1 EIAKE
6 IEKFS
11 LDKQSILTETLNLNQ
26 KAFNDILKSIENGTI
41 VTQEINAE
49 TESNTDFP
57 DILNSI
63 FIDGEPIE
71 DKDHGQHKLQIILDK
86 IEKLIGQNKPIPLFI
101 ATNLTPENIT
111 NLKYQAE
118 LLLKNQEN
126 LENTAIENISEEAIT
141 GVLIGLIK
149 IVPVQTHKN
158 NLISNKPVNILPTGE
173 KTSGE
178 KISGEKINNLK
189 PNHNL
194 LTRLNTLVNNNT
206 GELQPS
212 FGEKPMVDALHNNE
226 DKGEFNKL
234 LKQFT
239 GKESAKIATSNDN
252 LKATQQAHVKPD
264 LSALTSTSFTLT
276 GSLSILG
283 ELAEDFG
290 LTGYTS
296 NITSTGNL
304 TQLITQAQHASHPH
318 PATQI
323 VATTIQKSLNGS
335 SKTIALQ
342 LDPPELGKVEISMQF
357 SKNKTVKISIISEKP
372 ETFMM
377 LQRDAHAL
385 ERILE
390 NAGLDVEGSMNFELA
405 DDNHNFNH
413 NGKHDGSRNQTAQN
427 DENNIDDIEILNT
440 SMTWHVDPKTGHMRY
455 NLIA

>member
-1 EIAKE
+1 M
-6 IEKFS
+6 
-11 LDKQSILTETLNLNQ
+11 
-26 KAFNDILKSIENGTI
+26 
-41 VTQEINAE
+41 
-49 TESNTDFP
+49 NT
-57 DILNSI
+57 
-63 FIDGEPIE
+63 
-71 DKDHGQHKLQIILDK
+71 
-86 IEKLIGQNKPIPLFI
+86 
-101 ATNLTPENIT
+101 
-111 NLKYQAE
+111 
-118 LLLKNQEN
+118 
-126 LENTAIENISEEAIT
+126 
-141 GVLIGLIK
+141 
-149 IVPVQTHKN
+149 
-158 NLISNKPVNILPTGE
+158 LPTGE

-178 KISGEKINNLK
+178 KTNNLK
-189 PNHNL
+189 PNHDL